1 MKKVVVLVGPTASGK
16 TRLSLEIAKSLN
28 LEIINGDSVQ
38 IYQELNIGSAKANP
52 EERQMVKHHLLDL
65 KKAGE
70 SYTVYDYQKDVRNL
84 INQIDYPFIVGGSGF
99 YIKSSLYDYEFN
111 YEDQKAINY
120 PLDYEEIIDFIKIN
134 DPNLKIDFNNQ
145 RRVLRAYE
153 QLLNGEIPSK
163 KTSKNDPLYDLLIL
177 YLDYPRDKQK
187 AKMIERVE
195 KQIEEGFIEEVKN
208 LREKAIY
215 IDDII
220 GYREIN
226 LYLDQKISLKE
237 AKELIVKK
245 TFQFSKRQKT
255 WFINQMK
262 PVILDAVSPDL
273 IADGIKLVKE
283 FLNLWKFI

>member
-38 IYQELNIGSAKANP
+38 IYQELNIGSAKASP

-70 SYTVYDYQKDVRNL
+70 NYTVYDYQKDVRNL

>member
-70 SYTVYDYQKDVRNL
+70 NYTVYDYQKDVRNL

>member
-283 FLNLWKFI
+283 FLNL

>member
-1 MKKVVVLVGPTASGK
+1 MLFRS
-16 TRLSLEIAKSLN
+16 
-28 LEIINGDSVQ
+28 
-38 IYQELNIGSAKANP
+38 
-52 EERQMVKHHLLDL
+52 
-65 KKAGE
+65 
-70 SYTVYDYQKDVRNL
+70 
-84 INQIDYPFIVGGSGF
+84 
-99 YIKSSLYDYEFN
+99 KSSLYDYEFN

-195 KQIEEGFIEEVKN
+195 KQIEEGFIEEVQN

-262 PVILDAVSPDL
+262 PVILDAVSPNL

-283 FLNLWKFI
+283 FLNL

>member
-38 IYQELNIGSAKANP
+38 IYQELNIGSAKASP

-70 SYTVYDYQKDVRNL
+70 NYTVYDYQKDVRNL

-120 PLDYEEIIDFIKIN
+120 PLDYEEIIDYIKIN

-195 KQIEEGFIEEVKN
+195 KQIEEGFIEEVQN

-262 PVILDAVSPDL
+262 PVILDAMSPDL

>member
-38 IYQELNIGSAKANP
+38 IYQELNIGSAKASP

-70 SYTVYDYQKDVRNL
+70 NYTVYDYQKDVRNL

-195 KQIEEGFIEEVKN
+195 KQIEEGFIEEVQN

>member
-70 SYTVYDYQKDVRNL
+70 NYTVYDYQKDVRNL

-120 PLDYEEIIDFIKIN
+120 PLDYEEIIDYIKIN

-195 KQIEEGFIEEVKN
+195 KQIEEGFIEEVQN

-262 PVILDAVSPDL
+262 PVILDAMSPDL

>member
-1 MKKVVVLVGPTASGK
+1 MKKVVVLVGPSASGK
-16 TRLSLEIAKSLN
+16 TTLSLEIAKSLN

-38 IYQELNIGSAKANP
+38 IYQELNIGSAKVSL
-52 EERQMVKHHLLDL
+52 EERTLVKHHLLDM

-84 INQIDYPFIVGGSGF
+84 IASIKYPFIVGGSGF

-111 YEDQKAINY
+111 FEAKSLDDLI
-120 PLDYEEIIDFIKIN
+120 LDYEEIVDFIKDR
-134 DPNLKIDFNNQ
+134 DPKLTIDFNNK

-153 QLLNGEIPSK
+153 QILNGEIPSN
-163 KTSKNDPLYDLLIL
+163 KTNKNKPLYDLLIL
-177 YLDYPRDKQK
+177 YLDYPRNLQK
-187 AKMIERVE
+187 ERMIKRVDE
-195 KQIEEGFIEEVKN
+195 QIEAGFIEEVKA
-208 LREKAIY
+208 LREKHIF

-226 LYLDQKISLKE
+226 LYLDNKLSLDE
-237 AKELIVKK
+237 AKKMIVTK

-262 PVILDAVSPDL
+262 PIILDATSPNL
-273 IADGIKLVKE
+273 IKDSIKLVKE
-283 FLNLWKFI
+283 FLGLWKYI

>member
-195 KQIEEGFIEEVKN
+195 KQIEEGFIEEVQN

-262 PVILDAVSPDL
+262 PVILDAMSPDL

>member
-38 IYQELNIGSAKANP
+38 IYQELNIGSAKASP

-195 KQIEEGFIEEVKN
+195 KQIEEGFIEEVQN

-262 PVILDAVSPDL
+262 PVILDAMSPDL